1 MTHFVTMGD
10 THSTPKAAIE
20 APTSGIVYSSKQDG
34 NGKSEKS
41 FKVST
46 EALAMTAVI
55 VVGAA
60 AYLTK
65 ASDNNQN

>member
-1 MTHFVTMGD
+1 MGD

-41 FKVST
+41 FKIST
-46 EALAMTAVI
+46 EALAVTGAI
-55 VVGAA
+55 AVGATV
-60 AYLTK
+60 YLIK